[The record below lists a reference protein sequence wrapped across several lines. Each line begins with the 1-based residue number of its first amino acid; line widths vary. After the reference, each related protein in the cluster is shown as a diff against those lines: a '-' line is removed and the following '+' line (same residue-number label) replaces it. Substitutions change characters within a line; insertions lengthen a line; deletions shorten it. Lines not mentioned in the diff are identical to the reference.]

1 MHYTLQ
7 IYSQQGLIPGSHENQ
22 QFIPLHGP
30 YNIYPMGGGNK
41 FYDSENPVPA
51 DVRYVV
57 HYNDILGE
65 NKTAWV
71 RETDSAFIL
80 NSEGKTFRTIH
91 RPR

>member
-7 IYSQQGLIPGSHENQ
+7 IYSQHGLIPGADENQ

-30 YNIYPMGGGNK
+30 YNIYPMGGK
-41 FYDSENPVPA
+41 DRTYDSENPTPA

-57 HYNDILGE
+57 HYTDVAGE

-71 RETDSAFIL
+71 RDTDHAFIL
-80 NSEGKTFRTIH
+80 NNEGKTFRTIY